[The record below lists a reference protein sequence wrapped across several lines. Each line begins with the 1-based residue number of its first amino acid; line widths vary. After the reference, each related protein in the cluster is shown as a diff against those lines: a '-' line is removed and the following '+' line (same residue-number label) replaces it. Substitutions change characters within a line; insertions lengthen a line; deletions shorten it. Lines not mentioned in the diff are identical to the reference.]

1 MSEIMTPMPFSQ
13 LIKWMLNEYRTHGSV
28 FGVYKNKF
36 YKSGQSVHV
45 LGKELGSPLGPAA
58 GPNTQLAQNLVA
70 SYVAGFRFF
79 ELKTVQTMDG
89 EELRKCIPRPC
100 INAQDEGYNCE
111 WSTELTVQQAYE
123 EYVKGWIAL
132 HVAMKEYGLSDKADF
147 LFNMSVGY
155 DFDGITSEKIDTYIN
170 NMADAQHTQ
179 IWVQCK
185 AWLKDNINMFS
196 NVTAEDI
203 DNISPNV
210 SSSITL
216 STLHGC
222 PPQEIEKI
230 AYYFLTV
237 KKMDTYIKVN
247 PTLLGYDFVRDI
259 LDKLG
264 YGYITFDNR
273 HFEQDLKF
281 DDAVKLTGR
290 LMETAKNERLAF
302 GVKVSNTFPVMIKD
316 GELPGE
322 FMYMSGRALFP
333 LSINVAAK
341 LSSHF
346 AGTLPI
352 SYSGGAD
359 SFNIES
365 ILKTGIKPVTF
376 ATTILKPGGYSRTK
390 QLSTKAEA
398 AVYKGDKID
407 VDALNELAQS
417 VLTDQHIQKD
427 ARPVKTR
434 KTASRLPLFGCFK
447 APCKQGGCP
456 IEQQIP
462 EYLQMV
468 ARGDYEKA
476 FDIIAIDNAAPA
488 VTAEICSHVCQI
500 KCTRIDY
507 DQPLQVRQAKKLAV
521 QNAQQKYIDGIVP
534 VPLKTDKK
542 VAVIG
547 AGPAGIAAGLYL
559 RRNGV
564 AVTVFEKREKPM
576 GIVEYVIPAFRI
588 PQQAI
593 DADYNMAVKT
603 GVEFVFGADENI
615 DIETLKKSY
624 DYIIIAT
631 GAWKEGA
638 NPVKTGG
645 ENLTDAL
652 EFLERSK
659 AAGCAVDLGKTV
671 AVIGGGDVAMD
682 CARAAKRAAGSPKV
696 SIVYRRTKDFMPA
709 EAEEKHLA
717 MADGINF
724 LELLAPVSYDNG
736 LLTVNVMQLGD
747 RDADGRRGVVLTG
760 ETKTLAFDT
769 VISAVGARVDTAVFE
784 KLGMKQGKHGY
795 AEVSD
800 SNETSLGGVY
810 VAGDCRNGA
819 ATIVQA
825 MADSK
830 CIAIDILKRLGIA
843 DDFKRVDRETDEQE
857 IRENRAV
864 LEDKRKD
871 QKDAARCLACD
882 VVCEVC
888 CEVCPNRANVSIMVA
903 DKPQI
908 IHIDGMCN
916 ECGNCGIFC
925 PHTGLPYK
933 DKFTVFWNEEGFEDS
948 TNKGVLFKE
957 NDQWL
962 VRDECGE
969 VFTCPENDERLS
981 DSYKAVTAAIMKNHD
996 YLIDHKDK

>member
-13 LIKWMLNEYRTHGSV
+13 LIGWMLDEYRMQDSV
-28 FGVYKNKF
+28 FGVHKNKF
-36 YKSGQSVHV
+36 YKSKKAITI
-45 LGKELGSPLGPAA
+45 LGAELGSPLGPAA

-89 EELRKCIPRPC
+89 EDLRKCIPRPC

-111 WSTELTVQQAYE
+111 WSTELTVRQAYE

-132 HVAMKEYGLSDKADF
+132 HVAMKEFGLADSVDF

-155 DFDGITSEKIDTYIN
+155 DFEGITSEKIDSYIN
-170 NMADAQHTQ
+170 NMENAESTD
-179 IWVQCK
+179 IWAQCK
-185 AWLKDNINMFS
+185 AYLLNNLSLFE
-196 NVTAEDI
+196 NVTAEYI
-203 DNISPNV
+203 EQISPTV

-230 AYYFLTV
+230 AHYFLTV

-247 PTLLGYDFVRDI
+247 PTLLGYDFVRGI
-259 LDKLG
+259 LNQLG

-281 DDAVKLTGR
+281 DDAVKLIER
-290 LMETAKNERLAF
+290 LMETAKHENLAF
-302 GVKVSNTFPVMIKD
+302 GVKVSNTFPVIIKD

-346 AGTLPI
+346 NGTLPI

-359 SFNIES
+359 SFNIEK

-376 ATTILKPGGYSRTK
+376 ATTILKPGGYSRAK

-398 AVYKGDKID
+398 VAYSGDGID

-417 VLTDQHIQKD
+417 VLTDKHIMKD
-427 ARPVKTR
+427 AREVKSR
-434 KTASRLPLFGCFK
+434 KTASTLPLFDCFK

-462 EYLQMV
+462 EYLQLV
-468 ARGDYEKA
+468 SAGDYEKA

-488 VTAEICSHVCQI
+488 VTAQICSHICQS
-500 KCTRIDY
+500 KCTRVDY
-507 DQPLQVRQAKKLAV
+507 DSPLQVRQAKKLAV
-521 QNAQQKYIDGIVP
+521 QNAQQKYIDDIKP
-534 VPLKTDKK
+534 TTLKTDKK

-547 AGPAGIAAGLYL
+547 AGPAGIAAGYYL

-564 AVTVFEKREKPM
+564 AVTVFEKRGKPM

-588 PQQAI
+588 SQQAI
-593 DADYNMAVKT
+593 DLDYQMAVKT
-603 GVEFVFGADENI
+603 GVEFVFGVDEKI
-615 DIETLKKSY
+615 DIEALKKSY

-631 GAWKEGA
+631 GAWKESA
-638 NPVKTGG
+638 CPVKTGG
-645 ENLTDAL
+645 ENLIDAL
-652 EFLERSK
+652 DFLERSK
-659 AAGCAVDLGKTV
+659 ATDCNIDLGESV

-682 CARAAKRAAGSPKV
+682 CARAAKRASGSPKV

-724 LELLAPVSYDNG
+724 LELLAPVSYENG
-736 LLTVNVMQLGD
+736 VLTVEVMQLGD
-747 RDADGRRGVVLTG
+747 RDADGRRKVVPTG
-760 ETKTLAFDT
+760 ETKTLKFDT
-769 VISAVGARVDTAVFE
+769 VISAVGARVDTSVFE
-784 KLGMKQGKHGY
+784 KLGMKQTGRGY
-795 AEVSD
+795 AALNEN
-800 SNETSLGGVY
+800 NETSLEGVY
-810 VAGDCRNGA
+810 IAGDCRDGA

-830 CIAIDILKRLGIA
+830 HIAIDILGKLGIA
-843 DDFKRVDRETDEQE
+843 HDFKRINRRTDEQE
-857 IRENRAV
+857 IRDSRAV
-864 LEDKRKD
+864 LEDAKSN
-871 QKDAARCLACD
+871 QKDAGRCLACD
-882 VVCEVC
+882 VVCEIC
-888 CEVCPNRANVSIMVA
+888 CEVCPNRANVSITSA
-903 DKPQI
+903 GKRQI
-908 IHIDGMCN
+908 VHIDGMCN

-933 DKFTVFWNEEGFEDS
+933 EKFTLFWDKEGFEDS
-948 TNKGVLFKE
+948 TNKGVMLMGGG
-957 NDQWL
+957 QVL
-962 VRDECGE
+962 VRDECGD
-969 VFTCPENDERLS
+969 VFTCGENDGRLS
-981 DSYKAVTAAIMKNHD
+981 DTYKAMITAIKQSHG
-996 YLIDHKDK
+996 YLITESTN

>member
-13 LIKWMLNEYRTHGSV
+13 LIGWMLDEYRNQDSV
-28 FGVYKNKF
+28 FGVHKNKF
-36 YKSGQSVHV
+36 YKPGKSVNILGQ
-45 LGKELGSPLGPAA
+45 ELGSPLGPAA

-70 SYVAGFRFF
+70 SYVAGLRFF

-89 EELRKCIPRPC
+89 EDLRKCIPRPC

-111 WSTELTVQQAYE
+111 WSTELTVRQAYE

-132 HVAMKEYGLSDKADF
+132 HVAMKEFGLSEHVDF

-155 DFDGITSEKIDTYIN
+155 DFEGITSEKIDSYIN
-170 NMADAQHTQ
+170 DMADAQNTD
-179 IWVQCK
+179 IWARCK
-185 AWLKDNINMFS
+185 AWLKNNLKRFE

-203 DNISPNV
+203 DNISPHV

-230 AYYFLTV
+230 AHYFLTV

-247 PTLLGYDFVRDI
+247 PTLLGYDFVRGI
-259 LDKLG
+259 LDQLG

-273 HFEQDLKF
+273 HFEQDLKL
-281 DDAVKLTGR
+281 DDVVKLIGR
-290 LMETAKNERLAF
+290 LMDTAKQEGLSF

-341 LSSHF
+341 LNSHF
-346 AGTLPI
+346 NGTLPI

-365 ILKTGIKPVTF
+365 ILKTGIRPVTF
-376 ATTILKPGGYSRTK
+376 ATTILKPGGYSRAK
-390 QLSTKAEA
+390 QLSTKAET
-398 AVYKGDKID
+398 AVYTGDIID

-417 VLTDQHIQKD
+417 VLTDKHILKD
-427 ARPVKTR
+427 ARPVRSR
-434 KTASRLPLFGCFK
+434 KTASKLPLFGCFK

-462 EYLQMV
+462 EYLQLV
-468 ARGDYEKA
+468 ARGDYERA

-488 VTAEICSHVCQI
+488 VTAEICSHVCQS

-521 QNAQQKYIDGIVP
+521 QHAQQKYIDAIIP
-534 VPLKTDKK
+534 APLKTDKK

-547 AGPAGIAAGLYL
+547 AGPAGLAAGLYL

-564 AVTVFEKREKPM
+564 NVTVFEKREKPM

-588 PQQAI
+588 PQQAV
-593 DADYNMAVKT
+593 DADYAMAVKT
-603 GVEFVFGADENI
+603 GVGFVFGADEKI
-615 DIETLKKSY
+615 DIEVLKKSY
-624 DYIIIAT
+624 DYIVIAT
-631 GAWKEGA
+631 GAWKEGSC
-638 NPVKTGG
+638 PVKTGG
-645 ENLTDAL
+645 GNLIDAL
-652 EFLERSK
+652 DFLEKSK
-659 AAGCAVDLGKTV
+659 AADCEIDLGKSV

-682 CARAAKRAAGSPKV
+682 CARAAKRANGAPKV

-724 LELLAPVSYDNG
+724 LELLAPVSYENG
-736 LLTVNVMQLGD
+736 VLTVEVMRLGD
-747 RDADGRRGVVLTG
+747 RDADGRRGVVPTG
-760 ETKTLAFDT
+760 ETKALEFDT
-769 VISAVGARVDTAVFE
+769 VISAVGARVDTSVFD
-784 KLGMKQGKHGY
+784 KLGMKQTGRGY
-795 AEVSD
+795 AAVNE
-800 SNETSLGGVY
+800 SNETSISGVY
-810 VAGDCRNGA
+810 VAGDCRDGA

-830 CIAIDILKRLGIA
+830 CIAIDILKKLGISH
-843 DDFKRVDRETDEQE
+843 DFKRVDRETDKQE

-864 LEDKRKD
+864 LEDKHANRR
-871 QKDAARCLACD
+871 DAARCLACD

-888 CEVCPNRANVSIMVA
+888 CEVCPNRANVSINVA
-903 DKPQI
+903 SKPQI

-933 DKFTVFWNEEGFEDS
+933 DKFTVFWNVEGFEDS
-948 TNKGVLFKE
+948 TNKGVLFTE
-957 NDQWL
+957 DGLMRIRN
-962 VRDECGE
+962 ECGE
-969 VFTCPENDERLS
+969 VHTCGVDDEKLS
-981 DSYKAVTAAIMKNHD
+981 ESYKDMIAAIKADHG
-996 YLIDHKDK
+996 YLIAPIEN

>member
-1 MSEIMTPMPFSQ
+1 MSEIMTPMPFPQ
-13 LIKWMLNEYRTHGSV
+13 LIGWMLDEYRTQGSV
-28 FGVYKNKF
+28 FGVHKNRF
-36 YKSGQSVHV
+36 YKSGQTVDI
-45 LGKELGSPLGPAA
+45 LGTQIGSPLGPAA

-89 EELRKCIPRPC
+89 EALRKCIPRPC

-123 EYVKGWIAL
+123 EYVKGWLAL
-132 HVAMKEYGLSDKADF
+132 HVAMKEFHLSDNADF

-155 DFDGITSEKIDTYIN
+155 DFEGITSEKIDSFIN
-170 NMADAQHTQ
+170 NMVDAQNTG
-179 IWVQCK
+179 IWAQCK
-185 AWLKDNINMFS
+185 AWLTDNIGLFE
-196 NVTAEDI
+196 NVTAQDI
-203 DNISPNV
+203 DTISPHV

-222 PPQEIEKI
+222 PPQEIERI
-230 AYYFLTV
+230 AHYFLTV

-247 PTLLGYDFVRDI
+247 PTLLGYNFVRDI
-259 LDKLG
+259 LDQLG
-264 YGYITFDNR
+264 YGYVTFDNR

-281 DDAVKLTGR
+281 DDAVKLIER
-290 LMETAKNERLAF
+290 LMDTAKQEKLAF

-333 LSINVAAK
+333 LSISVAAK
-341 LSSHF
+341 LSTYFS
-346 AGTLPI
+346 GTLPI

-359 SFNIES
+359 YFNIEK

-376 ATTILKPGGYSRTK
+376 ATTILKPGGYSRAK
-390 QLSTKAEA
+390 QLSAKAET
-398 AVYKGDKID
+398 AVYSGDTID
-407 VDALNELAQS
+407 VDALNELARS
-417 VLTDQHIQKD
+417 VLTDKHIQKD
-427 ARPVKTR
+427 ARAVKSR
-434 KTASRLPLFGCFK
+434 KTASKLPLFGCFK

-462 EYLQMV
+462 EYLQLV

-488 VTAEICSHVCQI
+488 VTSEICSHVCQS

-521 QNAQQKYIDGIVP
+521 QNAQQKFIDAIAP
-534 VPLKTDKK
+534 VPLRTDKK

-559 RRNGV
+559 RRNGI

-593 DADYNMAVKT
+593 DMDYAMAVKT
-603 GVEFVFGADENI
+603 GVEFVFGANEKI
-615 DIETLKKSY
+615 DIAELKESF

-638 NPVKTGG
+638 CPVKTGG
-645 ENLTDAL
+645 GNLTDAL
-652 EFLERSK
+652 DFLEKSK
-659 AAGCAVDLGKTV
+659 TADCKIDLGKSV

-682 CARAAKRAAGSPKV
+682 CARAAKRADGSPKV

-724 LELLAPVSYDNG
+724 LELLAPVSYENG
-736 LLTVNVMQLGD
+736 VLTVQVMQLGE
-747 RDADGRRGVVLTG
+747 RGADGRRNVVPTG
-760 ETKTLAFDT
+760 ETKTLEFDT

-784 KLGMKQGKHGY
+784 KLGMQQNRSGY
-795 AEVSD
+795 AVVNEN
-800 SNETSLGGVY
+800 NETSIGGVY
-810 VAGDCRNGA
+810 VAGDCRDGA

-830 CIAIDILKRLGIA
+830 CITIDILSKLGLA
-843 DDFKRVDRETDEQE
+843 NDFKRIDRETDEQE
-857 IRENRAV
+857 IRDNRAV
-864 LEDKRKD
+864 LEDKYANQR
-871 QKDAARCLACD
+871 DAARCLACD
-882 VVCEVC
+882 VVCEIC
-888 CEVCPNRANVSIMVA
+888 CEVCPNRANVSITA
-903 DKPQI
+903 GGKPQI

-957 NDQWL
+957 NGQLL

-969 VFTCPENDERLS
+969 IFTCGENDKKLS
-981 DSYKAVTAAIMKNHD
+981 DSYKAVISAIKQNHG
-996 YLIDHKDK
+996 YLIAPEDN